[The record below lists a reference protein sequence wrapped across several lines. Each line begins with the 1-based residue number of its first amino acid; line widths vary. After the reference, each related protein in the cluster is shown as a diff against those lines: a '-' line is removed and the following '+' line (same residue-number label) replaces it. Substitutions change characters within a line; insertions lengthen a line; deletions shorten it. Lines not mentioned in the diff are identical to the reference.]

1 MEVPNVQVRLKRA
14 KNEYVILARSSL
26 FHYEDRTCA
35 RFKNVGRSWQTT
47 HAGAGLLRPTLRVDA
62 ARYRRAASVR
72 HARRAA
78 RERAR
83 LRAARHAALRCCI
96 FSPH

>member
-1 MEVPNVQVRLKRA
+1 MPPDAYTVHTKEQRVRLSK
-14 KNEYVILARSSL
+14 VG
-26 FHYEDRTCA
+26 A

-96 FSPH
+96 FAPH

>member
-1 MEVPNVQVRLKRA
+1 MREREADKGSCMDKKVG
-14 KNEYVILARSSL
+14 
-26 FHYEDRTCA
+26 A

-96 FSPH
+96 FAPH